1 MKIVALLLVMLGSF
15 STAVLLPGIGDLA
28 TADMGALTGVVVTD
42 AFSWC
47 AVPLYAWM
55 LVNGFRRTHAAG
67 WYLVRLAV
75 LAVVSEVP
83 YDMATSGRF
92 FDMTS
97 QNPVWGLCIALI
109 ALMVLR
115 AFQGRRDVAS
125 WAIRIAVLLAAGR
138 FFDMTS
144 QNPVWGLCIALIALM
159 VLRAFQGRRDV
170 ASWAIRIAVLL
181 AATLWAY
188 LFNVGLRLGL
198 VGEGLMTLVFAVIF
212 YTLARRENTMM
223 LTAGAFGACMFILPV
238 LGVMLLHWRSRRE
251 GYPAPWVKWLFYVL
265 YPLQLLAFGLVGMA

>member
-1 MKIVALLLVMLGSF
+1 MKTIALLLVMLGSF
-15 STAVLLPGIGDLA
+15 GTAVLLPGIGDLA
-28 TADMGALTGVVVTD
+28 TADMGALTGVVLTD

-67 WYLVRLAV
+67 WYPGQTGRAGGGVRGALRHGDVGAV
-75 LAVVSEVP
+75 LR
-83 YDMATSGRF
+83 YD
-92 FDMTS
+92 
-97 QNPVWGLCIALI
+97 
-109 ALMVLR
+109 
-115 AFQGRRDVAS
+115 
-125 WAIRIAVLLAAGR
+125 LAE
-138 FFDMTS
+138 S
-144 QNPVWGLCIALIALM
+144 VWGLCIALIALM

-223 LTAGAFGACMFILPV
+223 LTAARSAPACLSCRC
-238 LGVMLLHWRSRRE
+238 W
-251 GYPAPWVKWLFYVL
+251 A
-265 YPLQLLAFGLVGMA
+265 

>member
-1 MKIVALLLVMLGSF
+1 MLTEGHVNTMNESVTGHDASLDNAKGITTFAMKIVALLLVMLGSF

-67 WYLVRLAV
+67 WYLARLAV
-75 LAVVSEVP
+75 LAAVSEVP
-83 YDMATSGRF
+83 YDMATS
-92 FDMTS
+92 
-97 QNPVWGLCIALI
+97 
-109 ALMVLR
+109 
-115 AFQGRRDVAS
+115 
-125 WAIRIAVLLAAGR
+125 GR

>member
-1 MKIVALLLVMLGSF
+1 MADNVVAGHDASLDNARGITTFAMKIIALLLVMLGSA

-28 TADMGALTGVVVTD
+28 SADVGALTGVVAAD

-67 WYLVRLAV
+67 WYLARLAA
-75 LAVVSEVP
+75 LAVICEVP
-83 YDMATSGRF
+83 YDMATSGRL
-92 FDMTS
+92 FDMAS

-109 ALMVLR
+109 ALMTLR
-115 AFQGRRDVAS
+115 AFRGRRDAAA
-125 WAIRIAVLLAAGR
+125 WAIRIAVLFAA
-138 FFDMTS
+138 
-144 QNPVWGLCIALIALM
+144 
-159 VLRAFQGRRDV
+159 
-170 ASWAIRIAVLL
+170 LL
-181 AATLWAY
+181 WVF

-212 YTLARRENTMM
+212 YTLDRRENTMM

-238 LGVMLLHWRSRRE
+238 LGVMLLHWRSRNE
-251 GYPAPWVKWLFYVL
+251 GYPAPWVKWRFSML
-265 YPLQLLAFGLVGMA
+265 YPLQLVVFGLIGMAA

>member
-1 MKIVALLLVMLGSF
+1 MDGRTTVTEGHVNTMNESMAGHDASLDNAKGITTFAMKTIALLLVMLGSF

-28 TADMGALTGVVVTD
+28 TADMGALTGVVLTD

-67 WYLVRLAV
+67 WYLARLAV

-83 YDMATSGRF
+83 YDMATS
-92 FDMTS
+92 
-97 QNPVWGLCIALI
+97 
-109 ALMVLR
+109 
-115 AFQGRRDVAS
+115 
-125 WAIRIAVLLAAGR
+125 GR

-223 LTAGAFGACMFILPV
+223 LTAGILPV

>member
-1 MKIVALLLVMLGSF
+1 MAGHDASLDNAKGITTFAMKTIALLLVMLGSF
-15 STAVLLPGIGDLA
+15 GTAVLLPGIGDLA
-28 TADMGALTGVVVTD
+28 TADMGALTGVVLTD

-67 WYLVRLAV
+67 WYLARLAV
-75 LAVVSEVP
+75 LAAVSEVP

-115 AFQGRRDVAS
+115 AFQGAPRRGVMGDSDCGAARGHVMGVPVQCGVAARSGRRGTDDPGVRRD
-125 WAIRIAVLLAAGR
+125 LLHAG
-138 FFDMTS
+138 
-144 QNPVWGLCIALIALM
+144 QA
-159 VLRAFQGRRDV
+159 
-170 ASWAIRIAVLL
+170 
-181 AATLWAY
+181 
-188 LFNVGLRLGL
+188 
-198 VGEGLMTLVFAVIF
+198 
-212 YTLARRENTMM
+212 RENTMM

-251 GYPAPWVKWLFYVL
+251 GYPAPWGEMAVL
-265 YPLQLLAFGLVGMA
+265 CAVSVATAGVRADRHGVAVRLAAVGRCGCRTRGTCPGALLQTLA

>member
-1 MKIVALLLVMLGSF
+1 ML
-15 STAVLLPGIGDLA
+15 
-28 TADMGALTGVVVTD
+28 TD

-67 WYLVRLAV
+67 WYLARLAV
-75 LAVVSEVP
+75 LAAVSEVP
-83 YDMATSGRF
+83 YDMATS
-92 FDMTS
+92 
-97 QNPVWGLCIALI
+97 
-109 ALMVLR
+109 
-115 AFQGRRDVAS
+115 
-125 WAIRIAVLLAAGR
+125 GR

-238 LGVMLLHWRSRRE
+238 LGVMLLHWALAEGGVSRAVGEMAVLCAVSVATAGVRADRQGVAVRLAAVGRLRLPDARNMPRRS
-251 GYPAPWVKWLFYVL
+251 
-265 YPLQLLAFGLVGMA
+265 LANVGMMR

>member
-1 MKIVALLLVMLGSF
+1 
-15 STAVLLPGIGDLA
+15 
-28 TADMGALTGVVVTD
+28 
-42 AFSWC
+42 
-47 AVPLYAWM
+47 
-55 LVNGFRRTHAAG
+55 
-67 WYLVRLAV
+67 
-75 LAVVSEVP
+75 
-83 YDMATSGRF
+83 
-92 FDMTS
+92 MTS

-115 AFQGRRDVAS
+115 AFR
-125 WAIRIAVLLAAGR
+125 
-138 FFDMTS
+138 
-144 QNPVWGLCIALIALM
+144 
-159 VLRAFQGRRDV
+159 GRRDV